1 MVKIIKGI
9 CIILKFIPVADAFSW
24 LYLSSKYIK
33 RSSIILLSCVSDQE
47 IYNAYFNSVSA

>member
-33 RSSIILLSCVSDQE
+33 RSSIILLSCGSYQE
-47 IYNAYFNSVSA
+47 IYNAYLNSTSA